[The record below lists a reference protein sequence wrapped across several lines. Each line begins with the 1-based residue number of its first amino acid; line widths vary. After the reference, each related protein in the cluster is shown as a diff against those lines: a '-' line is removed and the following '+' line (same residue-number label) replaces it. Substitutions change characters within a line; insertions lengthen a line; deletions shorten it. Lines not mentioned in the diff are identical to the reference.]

1 MKKKIVE
8 KRSQKIKQRE
18 GWLSRYDFAY
28 AGRDTVSTG
37 LNTVIKIA
45 PRTIQNTTNQVDK
58 VAKKRIAQAISQGGK
73 EVKRVAAI
81 IIKIATK

>member
-1 MKKKIVE
+1 MKKK
-8 KRSQKIKQRE
+8 RQKNKQRE

-28 AGRDTVSTG
+28 AGQDTVSTG

-45 PRTIQNTTNQVDK
+45 PRIIQNTTNQVDK
-58 VAKKRIAQAISQGGK
+58 VAKKRIAQVISQGGE
-73 EVKRVAAI
+73 EVKSVAAI